1 MEDIL
6 LIFVGKKIKNLYKT
20 MSTFEKDIEYQNK
33 LQYAYDTYVRRTM
46 LCHICLLNVF
56 GFEFCLMMLIVGKKN
71 ALMIILLSVLGIC
84 SIIFIAN
91 DVDVLD
97 DSVLNQINNVSRKNY
112 KIIKNVDEDKV
123 QVQEYLF
130 VDITGDIILRE
141 DYVFL

>member
-1 MEDIL
+1 M
-6 LIFVGKKIKNLYKT
+6 IFVGKKIKNLYKT

-112 KIIKNVDEDKV
+112 KIIKNVDEDKI

>member
-1 MEDIL
+1 M
-6 LIFVGKKIKNLYKT
+6 IFVGKKIKNLYKT

>member
-46 LCHICLLNVF
+46 LCHICLLDVF

-112 KIIKNVDEDKV
+112 KII
-123 QVQEYLF
+123 
-130 VDITGDIILRE
+130 
-141 DYVFL
+141 

>member
-1 MEDIL
+1 M
-6 LIFVGKKIKNLYKT
+6 IFVGKKIKNLYKT

-46 LCHICLLNVF
+46 LCHICLLDVF